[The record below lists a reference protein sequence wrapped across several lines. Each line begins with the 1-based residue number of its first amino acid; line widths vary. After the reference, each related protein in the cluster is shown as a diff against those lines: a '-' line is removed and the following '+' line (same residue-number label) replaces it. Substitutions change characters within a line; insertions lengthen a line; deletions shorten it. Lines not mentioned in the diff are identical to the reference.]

1 MSISSGDRFQ
11 RAARDGYLD
20 ILRDATRKDCNSADE
35 DGITPT
41 LWAAYSGN
49 LEALR
54 SLVGR
59 GGDPGKSDNYGN
71 TALHWSAANGHMN
84 CVSFLVS
91 FGVNLWALDNDY
103 HTAKDVAA
111 INHRE
116 DIIQFLDQVIA
127 KQSAL
132 NTKVVQKMK
141 EKAVLDAEKRIK
153 AYQKFLKKVA
163 KKAEKEEKQL
173 EKQRKKIV
181 EVIDIKPEEH
191 HSFIS
196 HPNQSI
202 VRKDNRLHQNSSLK
216 FSDIVN
222 SNTTSGTTNK
232 IKILGG
238 VSRKVQMKKQNSD
251 SISTTS
257 DFKVR
262 DMSGDDGTRS
272 VRSLMGIRRDDQ
284 ILYVPKY
291 ETNSNNDTNSVNN
304 LVVNRLHMKDVFISN
319 EMENIN
325 LNSNRKSEKLYRAI
339 SEPDFLNNFEDSEM
353 KDEEKIVTPESSMFV
368 RPGFGSVSFR
378 GRFTSETLFSKHF
391 SDESSGIKGSDRSS
405 TSYADSIGSVGSLA
419 HRNAL
424 QLVWD
429 DSEHIDNNTSKAI
442 SILLFLYAHGLK
454 EYFSLFSAEKI
465 DLDALMLLN
474 EEDFISLGLPLG
486 PRRKILKAI
495 DRRKIAF
502 ESPGQV
508 TDSRL

>member
-1 MSISSGDRFQ
+1 
-11 RAARDGYLD
+11 
-20 ILRDATRKDCNSADE
+20 
-35 DGITPT
+35 
-41 LWAAYSGN
+41 
-49 LEALR
+49 
-54 SLVGR
+54 
-59 GGDPGKSDNYGN
+59 
-71 TALHWSAANGHMN
+71 MN

-91 FGVNLWALDNDY
+91 FGVNLWALDNDF

-132 NTKVVQKMK
+132 NTKVVKKIK
-141 EKAVLDAEKRIK
+141 EKAVLDAEKRVK
-153 AYQKFLKKVA
+153 TYQKYQKKAA

-181 EVIDIKPEEH
+181 ENSDTKQKDQSLIG
-191 HSFIS
+191 

-202 VRKDNRLHQNSSLK
+202 MRKDSRLQQNSSLK

-222 SNTTSGTTNK
+222 SNASSGTTNK

-238 VSRKVQMKKQNSD
+238 VSRKVQIKKQNCD

-262 DMSGDDGTRS
+262 DISSDDGTRS
-272 VRSLMGIRRDDQ
+272 VRSLMGIRRDNQ
-284 ILYVPKY
+284 ILYVPKFDSI
-291 ETNSNNDTNSVNN
+291 SNNDNVSDNN
-304 LVVNRLHMKDVFISN
+304 LISNRLHMKDVFNSN
-319 EMENIN
+319 ELENIN
-325 LNSNRKSEKLYRAI
+325 LNSKQHKEKLYRAI
-339 SEPDFLNNFEDSEM
+339 SEPDFLNNFEESEL
-353 KDEEKIVTPESSMFV
+353 KEEKIVTPESSIFV

-378 GRFTSETLFSKHF
+378 GRFTSEILFSKHL
-391 SDESSGIKGSDRSS
+391 SDESSGRKGSDRSS
-405 TSYADSIGSVGSLA
+405 TSYADSIGSAGSLA

-429 DSEHIDNNTSKAI
+429 DDEDIDNNVSKTI
-442 SILLFLYAHGLK
+442 PILLFLYAHGLK
-454 EYFSLFSAEKI
+454 EYLSLFTAEKI

-474 EEDFISLGLPLG
+474 EEDLISLGLPLG

-495 DRRKIAF
+495 DQRKQTF
-502 ESPGQV
+502 QNPGHV
-508 TDSRL
+508 RDSRL

>member
-1 MSISSGDRFQ
+1 
-11 RAARDGYLD
+11 
-20 ILRDATRKDCNSADE
+20 
-35 DGITPT
+35 
-41 LWAAYSGN
+41 
-49 LEALR
+49 
-54 SLVGR
+54 
-59 GGDPGKSDNYGN
+59 
-71 TALHWSAANGHMN
+71 MN

-91 FGVNLWALDNDY
+91 FGVNLWALDNDF

-132 NTKVVQKMK
+132 NTKVVKKIK

-153 AYQKFLKKVA
+153 AYQKYQKKAA

-181 EVIDIKPEEH
+181 ENSDNKQKDQ
-191 HSFIS
+191 SFIG

-202 VRKDNRLHQNSSLK
+202 MRKESRSQQNSSLK

-222 SNTTSGTTNK
+222 SNASSGTTNK

-262 DMSGDDGTRS
+262 DISSDDGTRS
-272 VRSLMGIRRDDQ
+272 VRSLMGIRRDNQ
-284 ILYVPKY
+284 ILYVPKFD
-291 ETNSNNDTNSVNN
+291 TVSNNDSASDNN
-304 LVVNRLHMKDVFISN
+304 LISNRLHMKDVFNSN
-319 EMENIN
+319 ELENIN
-325 LNSNRKSEKLYRAI
+325 LNSNQHKEKLYRAI
-339 SEPDFLNNFEDSEM
+339 SEPDFLNNFEDSEL
-353 KDEEKIVTPESSMFV
+353 KEEKIVTPESSIFV

-391 SDESSGIKGSDRSS
+391 SDESSGRKGSDRSS
-405 TSYADSIGSVGSLA
+405 TSYADSIGSAGSLA

-429 DSEHIDNNTSKAI
+429 DDEDIDNNVSKTI
-442 SILLFLYAHGLK
+442 PILLFLYAHGLK
-454 EYFSLFSAEKI
+454 EYLSLFTAEKI

-474 EEDFISLGLPLG
+474 EEDLISLGLPLG

-495 DRRKIAF
+495 DQRKQTF
-502 ESPGQV
+502 ESPGHV
-508 TDSRL
+508 RDSRL

>member
-1 MSISSGDRFQ
+1 
-11 RAARDGYLD
+11 
-20 ILRDATRKDCNSADE
+20 
-35 DGITPT
+35 
-41 LWAAYSGN
+41 
-49 LEALR
+49 
-54 SLVGR
+54 
-59 GGDPGKSDNYGN
+59 
-71 TALHWSAANGHMN
+71 MN

-91 FGVNLWALDNDY
+91 FGVNLWALDNDF

-132 NTKVVQKMK
+132 NTKVVKKIK
-141 EKAVLDAEKRIK
+141 EKAVLDAEKRVK
-153 AYQKFLKKVA
+153 AYQKYQKKAA

-181 EVIDIKPEEH
+181 ENSDTKQKDQSLIG
-191 HSFIS
+191 

-202 VRKDNRLHQNSSLK
+202 MRKDSRLQQNSSLK

-222 SNTTSGTTNK
+222 SNASSGTTNK

-238 VSRKVQMKKQNSD
+238 VSRKVQIKKQNCD

-262 DMSGDDGTRS
+262 DISSDDGTRS
-272 VRSLMGIRRDDQ
+272 VRSLMGIRRDNQ
-284 ILYVPKY
+284 ILYVPKFDSI
-291 ETNSNNDTNSVNN
+291 SNNDNVSDNN
-304 LVVNRLHMKDVFISN
+304 LISNRLHMKDVFNSN
-319 EMENIN
+319 ELENIN
-325 LNSNRKSEKLYRAI
+325 LNSKQHKEKLYRAI
-339 SEPDFLNNFEDSEM
+339 SEPDFLNNFEESEL
-353 KDEEKIVTPESSMFV
+353 KEEKIVTPESSIFV

-378 GRFTSETLFSKHF
+378 GRFTSEILFSKHL
-391 SDESSGIKGSDRSS
+391 SDESSGRKGSDRSS
-405 TSYADSIGSVGSLA
+405 TSYADSIGSAGSLA

-429 DSEHIDNNTSKAI
+429 DDEDIDNNVSKTI
-442 SILLFLYAHGLK
+442 PILLFLYAHGLK
-454 EYFSLFSAEKI
+454 EYLSLFTAEKI

-474 EEDFISLGLPLG
+474 EEDLISLGLPLG

-495 DRRKIAF
+495 DQRKQTF
-502 ESPGQV
+502 QNPGHV
-508 TDSRL
+508 RDSRL